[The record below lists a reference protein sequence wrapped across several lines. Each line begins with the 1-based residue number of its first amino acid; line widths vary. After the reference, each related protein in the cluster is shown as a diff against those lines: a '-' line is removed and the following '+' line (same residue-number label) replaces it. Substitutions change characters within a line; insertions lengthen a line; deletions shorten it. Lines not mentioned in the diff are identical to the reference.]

1 MFVCLY
7 LLRIMKKCNMLYLS
21 SARGHSIYPQQRG
34 SISWGLSSNGENP
47 SIAHAHSRINRTVNR
62 SQSLTVRHIAVLI
75 LVRYKIFGFEAGGRG
90 QEAGV
95 KCTS

>member
-34 SISWGLSSNGENP
+34 SISWGLSLLSRLTGP
-47 SIAHAHSRINRTVNR
+47 SIAHAHSRTSRTVNR
-62 SQSLTVRHIAVLI
+62 GQSLTVRH
-75 LVRYKIFGFEAGGRG
+75 RIFIY
-90 QEAGV
+90 
-95 KCTS
+95 